1 MTTAWTTRS
10 VRGTL
15 LGVSD
20 DGRHLVDRTTGSP
33 WFYLADTAWTLFKRL
48 SPGDVEHYLSTRA
61 AQGFSAIQAYVLR
74 GLDVT
79 NLDGHRP
86 LVDRDPTRLDE
97 GFFGNVDRIVDRAN
111 ELGLVMA
118 LVATMGEHVRH
129 RATSE
134 RFRNDEQ
141 IFDVDNAF
149 AYGRILGERY
159 ADHAVIWYLGGDRS
173 PIPADVAVWDAMGR
187 GLKTGSAGR
196 HLVSYHSSGGYS
208 SSESFHDA
216 DWLDFDTIQSIH
228 RSADPNYVLIRR
240 DRALS
245 PAKPTLD
252 MEARYE
258 GHPDLNEVRYGDP
271 ADVLAAAPRIDGHQV
286 REAAYWAV
294 LAGAAGHG
302 YGHNSVWQMADPAR
316 PGDEADYSF
325 PVLPASVGWR
335 QALESEGATSM
346 GHLRRLL
353 ERHAWQLLEPDLAM
367 VADGQGLGEAH
378 IQGARA
384 ADGSFA
390 LAYLP
395 FGHQLSAAL
404 QRLRGPLVEASWF
417 DPRTGASDTI
427 GTYRADGAQAFQPPT
442 TGPTDDWV
450 LELRSA

>member
-1 MTTAWTTRS
+1 MATAWMARS

-20 DGRHLVDRTTGSP
+20 DGRHLVDRTTGLP

-48 SPGDVEHYLSTRA
+48 GPGEAEHYLSTRA
-61 AQGFSAIQAYVLR
+61 AQGFSVVQAYVLR
-74 GLDVT
+74 GLDVP

-97 GFFGNVDRIVDRAN
+97 GFFGNIDRIVDRAN

-129 RATSE
+129 KATSE

-141 IFDVDNAF
+141 VFDADNAF

-208 SSESFHDA
+208 SSESFHDFG
-216 DWLDFDTIQSIH
+216 WLDFDTIQSIH

-240 DRALS
+240 DRALT
-245 PAKPTLD
+245 PPKPTLD

-258 GHPDLNEVRYGDP
+258 DHPDLNEVRYGDP
-271 ADVLAAAPRIDGHQV
+271 AEVLAAAPRIDGHQV

-335 QALESEGATSM
+335 QALGSEGAVGM

-353 ERHAWQLLEPDLAM
+353 ERHAWQLLEPDLAI

-378 IQGARA
+378 IQSARA

-395 FGHQLSAAL
+395 FGHRMSAAL
-404 QRLRGPLVEASWF
+404 HRLRGPRVEASWF
-417 DPRTGASDTI
+417 DPRSGASDSI
-427 GTYRADGAQAFQPPT
+427 GTYPADGEQAFQPPT

>member
-1 MTTAWTTRS
+1 MGEEWTARS
-10 VRGTL
+10 MRGTV
-15 LGVSD
+15 LGVSE
-20 DGRHLVDRTTGSP
+20 DGRHLVDRSTGQP

-48 SPGDVEHYLSTRA
+48 DPDSVELYLADRA
-61 AQGFSAIQAYVLR
+61 ARGFTAVQAYVLR

-79 NLDGHRP
+79 DLEGHRP
-86 LVDRDPTRLDE
+86 LIDRDPTRLDD
-97 GFFGNVDRIVDRAN
+97 GFFGHVDRTVRRAN

-129 RATSE
+129 KTTSE

-141 IFDVDNAF
+141 IFDVDNAY
-149 AYGRILGERY
+149 AYGHLLGQRY
-159 ADHAVIWYLGGDRS
+159 ADCAVIWYLGGDRA
-173 PIPADVAVWDAMGR
+173 PIAEDVAVWDAMGR
-187 GLKTGSAGR
+187 GLKDGSRSR

-216 DWLDFDTIQSIH
+216 DWLDFDTVQSIH
-228 RSADPNYVLIRR
+228 RSADPNHVLIRR

-245 PAKPTLD
+245 PPKPTLD

-258 GHPDLNEVRYGDP
+258 DHPDLNEVRYGDP
-271 ADVLAAAPRIDGHQV
+271 AEVLAAAPRIDGHQV

-335 QALESEGATSM
+335 QALDSEGAIGM
-346 GHLRRLL
+346 GYLRRLV
-353 ERHAWQLLEPDLAM
+353 ERYPWHQLEPDLAL
-367 VADGQGLGEAH
+367 VAGGQGLGEAH

-384 ADGSFA
+384 RDASFA

-395 FGHQLSAAL
+395 FGHAMRADLS
-404 QRLRGPLVEASWF
+404 RLGGPVVEASWY
-417 DPRTGASDTI
+417 DPRTGTFESM
-427 GTYRADGAQAFQPPT
+427 GTYPADRVQAFQPPT

-450 LELRSA
+450 LVLESA